1 MESVEGFV
9 VLSSFELAR
18 SLDITGFLV
27 PLPNWVPFIV
37 EVSGEAIAGVCLW
50 SLALYLGLSPV
61 GDWMMDQIIRWF
73 DFAERSLYATEE
85 EFERTRTNREAQ
97 NAFYASIF
105 SIFPFFLAGIG
116 ANWFIAWSLGTGWT
130 VSVGIIAVMSCG
142 IYELGRRT
150 GKAEGDS

>member
-1 MESVEGFV
+1 M
-9 VLSSFELAR
+9 SSFDLAAR
-18 SLDITGFLV
+18 LDVTGFLV
-27 PLPNWVPFIV
+27 PLPDWVPFIV

-50 SLALYLGLSPV
+50 SLALYLGLSPLGEWV
-61 GDWMMDQIIRWF
+61 IDQIIRWF

-85 EFERTRTNREAQ
+85 EYERTRDNREAQ

-116 ANWFIAWSLGTGWT
+116 ANWFVARSLGSGCT
-130 VSVGIIAVMSCG
+130 VSVCLLALMSCG
-142 IYELGRRT
+142 VYELGRRT